1 MFSSLTFVVCCF
13 IIAIG
18 GVAMDEFDSQSIQ
31 EEKVL
36 ENIEKS
42 KKVRKLKLL
51 RDQKLLELEAINAML
66 AELEKDEDFPF

>member
-1 MFSSLTFVVCCF
+1 
-13 IIAIG
+13 
-18 GVAMDEFDSQSIQ
+18 MDEFDSQSIQ

-51 RDQKLLELEAINAML
+51 IDQKLLELEAINAML